1 MRKKYYRFFG
11 GLLSLQES
19 WLNKMA
25 DKGFRLIRTEKL
37 LYEFEECKSCHVK
50 YCVEFIAPKSMDK
63 SRDYYDF
70 LEDMGYRLFYKNI
83 NLNYAIGKLRW
94 RPWGEKGG
102 HIATDAT
109 TFNRELLIVEKTDDG
124 KPFELHTSYEDKEK
138 YYRNLRNPWLT
149 IFLMTTIFTV
159 ISSSVIF
166 GMISV
171 MSLICVLIYQGYIMK
186 NKYASKIK
194 EW

>member
-1 MRKKYYRFFG
+1 M
-11 GLLSLQES
+11 SLQES

-94 RPWGEKGG
+94 RPCGEKGG

-109 TFNRELLIVEKTDDG
+109 TF
-124 KPFELHTSYEDKEK
+124 
-138 YYRNLRNPWLT
+138 
-149 IFLMTTIFTV
+149 FTV

-171 MSLICVLIYQGYIMK
+171 MSLICVLIYQGYILK